1 MCRNIKPLFNFAP
14 PATVDE
20 VQGAALQY
28 VRKVSGFTK
37 PSQANQA
44 AFEQAVQEIAAI
56 TQALL
61 DNLATSTPPRDR
73 ETEAAKAKIRAATR
87 YGQSGA

>member
-14 PATVDE
+14 PATGDE

-44 AFEQAVQEIAAI
+44 VFEQAVQEIAAI
-56 TQALL
+56 TQRLIET
-61 DNLATSTPPRDR
+61 LATNAPPRDR
-73 ETEAAKAKIRAATR
+73 ETETAKAKLRATSR
-87 YGQSGA
+87 YAR

>member
-1 MCRNIKPLFNFAP
+1 MCRNIKPLFNFTP
-14 PATVDE
+14 PATGDE

-44 AFEQAVQEIAAI
+44 VFEQAVQEIAAI
-56 TQALL
+56 TQRLIET
-61 DNLATSTPPRDR
+61 LATNAPPRDR
-73 ETEAAKAKIRAATR
+73 ETETAKAKLRATSR
-87 YGQSGA
+87 YAR

>member
-1 MCRNIKPLFNFAP
+1 MCRNIKPLFNFTP
-14 PATVDE
+14 PATGDE

-44 AFEQAVQEIAAI
+44 AFDQAVQEIAAI
-56 TQALL
+56 TQTLL
-61 DNLATSTPPRDR
+61 DNLATTAPPRDR
-73 ETEAAKAKIRAATR
+73 ETEAVKAKARAAIR
-87 YGQSGA
+87 YAR